1 MSVRQWNDGDYMI
14 DVHARHIDLT
24 GYNLLSYKLRAPGKE
39 DDKTWGRS
47 LTKNLERF
55 PGIKI
60 ARLNVES
67 GLIHSNQ
74 PITNTETIRIRTTLN
89 YDVFTDLDFLHKLQ
103 NCTSPTNAKKV
114 ALKINSKI
122 AHGGVA
128 SLPDVLGKAL
138 IKS

>member
-1 MSVRQWNDGDYMI
+1 MI
-14 DVHARHIDLT
+14 DVHGRHIDLT

-39 DDKTWGRS
+39 DNGTWGRS

-67 GLIHSNQ
+67 GLIHSKQ

-89 YDVFTDLDFLHKLQ
+89 YDVFTDLDFLYKLQ
-103 NCTSPTNAKKV
+103 TCTNSRSAKKV
-114 ALKINSKI
+114 ALKINQKI
-122 AHGGVA
+122 AQGGVA
-128 SLPDVLGKAL
+128 NLPDVLGMAL
-138 IKS
+138 TRS